1 MFGQEPGGVIA
12 VGDAELAAGT
22 VAIGVDRGLGHPQ
35 FAGDLLG
42 AEVAIDEAQAFP
54 LSRRQQFDLLVHD
67 ARPPASLV
75 HAMLAPASIRS
86 RHPYSRSRGSLTG

>member
-12 VGDAELAAGT
+12 VGDAELAART

-42 AEVAIDEAQAFP
+42 AEVPVDQTQALP
-54 LSRRQQFDLLVHD
+54 LARSQQFDLLVHD
-67 ARPPASLV
+67 AGPFGLPTTRQARACVHKAAASV
-75 HAMLAPASIRS
+75 
-86 RHPYSRSRGSLTG
+86 

>member
-12 VGDAELAAGT
+12 VGDAELAART

-67 ARPPASLV
+67 ARPSGFPSTRHACACV
-75 HAMLAPASIRS
+75 HTEPPSV
-86 RHPYSRSRGSLTG
+86 